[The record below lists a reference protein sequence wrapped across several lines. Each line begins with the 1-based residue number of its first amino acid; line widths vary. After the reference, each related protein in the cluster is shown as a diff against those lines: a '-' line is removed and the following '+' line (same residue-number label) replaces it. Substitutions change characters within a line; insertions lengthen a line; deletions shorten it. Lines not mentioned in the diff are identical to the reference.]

1 MLFTTTIFNFVIKKD
16 FFLTNPNIFYFS
28 VSRTHSQGPEDPAFA
43 MGQYPH
49 QGTLNNKPQ
58 RRSSSGIYFLLG
70 SKAISRKK
78 KWFTYCKK
86 TISLL
91 HQVLGHPAGHP
102 QPQTPR
108 LNASGT
114 ATGGVGGPGPT
125 PRRATTPGAG
135 GVITPGSNF
144 DASEVDRYL

>member
-1 MLFTTTIFNFVIKKD
+1 
-16 FFLTNPNIFYFS
+16 
-28 VSRTHSQGPEDPAFA
+28 

-58 RRSSSGIYFLLG
+58 RRSSSGIYFLLD

-78 KWFTYCKK
+78 KRFTYCKK